1 MPFEINLDKSN
12 RGKLAVQLGL
22 FIAFAFLLMIAD
34 RHFPAL
40 APVLLPAV
48 LLSALLYLFRRGF
61 SAARYALWPLLLVCA
76 VLWFLPDPVFRP
88 TAPRTAVKASFPQNA
103 DAVLVLQTNVQQVRQ
118 TILTFSRRTGEH
130 LFVKRSYL
138 TWAFSLVALAA
149 IAGPLLRRM
158 ILQRFPARWFEP
170 GVLFLYEL
178 PDQLARYL
186 TVETLSF
193 LMLSIGW
200 WLSLSLLGFPHSY
213 DLALLFGLGSLTPLI
228 GLPWA
233 AGLTSIFLPW
243 KQSGLLALIGLIIS
257 FAVLWL
263 MKYLF
268 LNPLLR
274 SVRPDVRKPVLFACF
289 FTGLAF
295 AGYTG
300 AFFSLPLF
308 FLCRRIADISR
319 QAWRM
324 LHPDSAS
331 GPPAAF

>member
-22 FIAFAFLLMIAD
+22 FSALAFLLMISD
-34 RHFPAL
+34 RLFPAL
-40 APVLLPAV
+40 APVLLPTV
-48 LLSALLYLFRRGF
+48 LLSAALYLFRRGF
-61 SAARYALWPLLLVCA
+61 SAAHFALWPLLLVCA
-76 VLWFLPDPVFRP
+76 VLWLFLDPVPRP
-88 TAPRTAVKASFPQNA
+88 THPRMPVRASLPQNA
-103 DAVLVLQTNVQQVRQ
+103 DAVRVLQTNVQQVQQ
-118 TILTFSRRTGEH
+118 TILSFSQRVREH

-138 TWAFSLVALAA
+138 SWAFSLVALAA
-149 IAGPLLRRM
+149 IVGPLLRRTM
-158 ILQRFPARWFEP
+158 LRKFPARWFEP
-170 GVLFLYEL
+170 GVLFFYEL

-186 TVETLSF
+186 IIEAISCLTLSF
-193 LMLSIGW
+193 GW
-200 WLSLSLLGFPHSY
+200 WLSLSLLGFPHRY

-274 SVRPDVRKPVLFACF
+274 SVRPEVRKPVLFACF

-308 FLCRRIADISR
+308 FLCRRVADTSR

-324 LHPDSAS
+324 LHPVTPSP
-331 GPPAAF
+331 PPAAS

>member
-22 FIAFAFLLMIAD
+22 FSAIAFLLMIVD
-34 RHFPAL
+34 RLFPAL
-40 APVLLPAV
+40 APVLLPAM
-48 LLSALLYLFRRGF
+48 LLSATLSLLRRGF
-61 SAARYALWPLLLVCA
+61 SAARYALWPLLLICA
-76 VLWFLPDPVFRP
+76 VLWLLPDPMLRP
-88 TAPRTAVKASFPQNA
+88 AAPRMAVRASLPQNA
-103 DAVLVLQTNVQQVRQ
+103 DAVRVLQTNVQQVQQ
-118 TILTFSRRTGEH
+118 TILTFSRRVSEH

-149 IAGPLLRRM
+149 IVGPLLRKM
-158 ILQRFPARWFEP
+158 ILKKIPARWFEP

-178 PDQLARYL
+178 PDQVARYL
-186 TVETLSF
+186 TAEAISF
-193 LMLSIGW
+193 LMLSLGW
-200 WLSLSLLGFPHSY
+200 WLSLSLLGFPHRY

-243 KQSGLLALIGLIIS
+243 KQSGLLAFIGLIIS

-289 FTGLAF
+289 FTGLVF

-300 AFFSLPLF
+300 AFFALPLF
-308 FLCRRIADISR
+308 FLCRRAADISR
-319 QAWRM
+319 HAWRM
-324 LHPDSAS
+324 LHPDSQS
-331 GPPAAF
+331 RQPAAS